1 MFIPTIHK
9 EAKRAAYLAHYAGI
23 PFTAIEFHRHTVT
36 GEVILVR
43 F

>member
-9 EAKRAAYLAHYAGI
+9 EAKRAAYLAYRAGVS
-23 PFTAIEFHRHTVT
+23 FTAIEFHRHTVT
-36 GEVILVR
+36 GEVIIVR

>member
-1 MFIPTIHK
+1 MFVPTVHK
-9 EAKRAAYLAHYAGI
+9 ESKRAAYLAYAAGI

-36 GEVILVR
+36 GEVIIVR